1 MKTYA
6 KKSRW
11 WLMLPVVALASVVVA
26 SCYTFTLI
34 EMPHE
39 LIAGETFSGKVVV
52 KRNGKQDNGLVQ
64 HVYGLY
70 GICLPDNAV
79 YVVFFSMSCMLSLAT
94 EKSTQIDTVDARN
107 WLSFQ

>member
-1 MKTYA
+1 MA
-6 KKSRW
+6 MMLMMISSSEFQKSRW

-52 KRNGKQDNGLVQ
+52 KIK
-64 HVYGLY
+64 
-70 GICLPDNAV
+70 
-79 YVVFFSMSCMLSLAT
+79 
-94 EKSTQIDTVDARN
+94 EE
-107 WLSFQ
+107 